1 MVIIRKKQFVFLFVM
16 LLPLLAYGDEDVT
29 CILPDYFATTD
40 MGGIPEGYVVNQ
52 GELVRTS
59 SDGPFA
65 FGSRMFDFE
74 AGGDFTKGLYFREGN
89 VVYGTLSGYTLSLE
103 AGKVYYV
110 HFNSACYKENGR
122 WMKFEILDGNNAVAY
137 TQMIYNNPNVNGSF
151 KSVTE
156 STDTDISFTP
166 TTSGNYKLKWIATN
180 SDGTD
185 EVGFYEVL
193 LANVQMYLLESGSM
207 ETFIVGNA
215 LKKAKAVREHNS
227 AVRYNGS
234 VYTTLDNTITQYD
247 GATITTTSECRQ
259 AVDDLEAAIKAMN
272 NHRDLCDTYDLLPV
286 RALEIVNNYV
296 DTKFIKSPYYQDLV
310 LLVNKY
316 GTRRNA
322 VVTDPDTGESYE
334 KEIFEVNPLKDD
346 ALLTTAIDELIN
358 AIAMAVGHE
367 NVEGSGNGMFTE
379 GPSKIG
385 SYNHSGTGYAVLLE
399 RLRLGASTLEKLGVD
414 ENSALMVAYN
424 DAFSDDD
431 ELAERMKKRIEKE
444 IYKQL
449 RKADNTLFTDDNIED
464 DIIPAYDLTIFA
476 KNPNI
481 YKLKKSTTDF
491 SQENIPGWTIV
502 DCNSMMTGWDQLGN
516 DRIPADA
523 MLCSW
528 NSGFTAYQTIT
539 DLPAGVYT
547 LKAGFGERVDAESAV
562 GSYFYVVNSANQT
575 FKADCPVLALY
586 SFPYASE
593 NGSVAI
599 NGIVVTDGKVTIGV
613 HAGDNSHVFF
623 NDIQLLMTGPAEGF
637 DYQNAYGELPIE
649 NITFADAKVKAICV
663 TNWDADSDGE
673 LSYKEAAAV
682 TDLGELFKEN
692 KDITSFDEL
701 QYFTGLTSIG
711 DYAFQYCS
719 SLTSVTIP
727 SSVTSIGE
735 YGFEECERLTSIT
748 LNSVSSIGEAA
759 FVCCTALTSVT
770 IPSSVT
776 SIGRFAFEG
785 CVNLSSIVVHED
797 NPIYDSRDNCNAI
810 IETTSNTLIVGCKTT
825 IIPNTLTIIGEN
837 AFTYC
842 EGLTSINIPNSV
854 TDISYGAFVDC
865 INLSSV
871 VIGTSVT
878 SIGEFAFNGCSGLTS
893 ITIPNSVTSIG
904 NFAFEGCINLFSI
917 DVDEDNPVYDSRNNC
932 NAIIRSRD
940 NRLVVGCKT
949 TIIPNSVTS
958 IGGHA
963 FSYCSSLTSI
973 TIPNSVTTIGNW
985 AFYNCS
991 GLTSVTVE
999 WETPLE
1005 IDKYV
1010 FNIVDLSKLSLIVP
1024 KGTKTAYEAADI
1036 WRDFGIIVEMG
1047 SGDLSG
1053 DGTVNG
1059 TDLVVQTNLIL
1070 SGEYNPVAD
1079 LNNDAKVNG
1088 TDYVLMVNV
1097 ILDIASARAMTATTA
1112 NRDAEL
1118 SIEDFSIRAGET
1130 KEMLVSLRNPDTDLT
1145 LLQFDLRLPAGLSI
1159 AKEGDDEGVDIAGR
1173 TTWKKHSLRSNAVG
1187 DVTRILLASNAN
1199 AVFSGDE
1206 GRVVSIRLTADDGF
1220 SGGDICLENQL
1231 LVAPNA
1237 WEIAPARYV
1246 YNVGGT
1252 TSISGLKTAQS
1263 ADVYTLT
1270 GSKVRRQ
1277 ATSLDG
1283 LPKGVYVVKGR
1294 KVVVR

>member
-1 MVIIRKKQFVFLFVM
+1 MRKLITIVLIQFCS
-16 LLPLLAYGDEDVT
+16 LLSFAQFTDTQCDEQGIEYTANNDGTTCTVT
-29 CILPDYFATTD
+29 GYIDDCHADIV
-40 MGGIPEGYVVNQ
+40 IPE
-52 GELVRTS
+52 
-59 SDGPFA
+59 
-65 FGSRMFDFE
+65 
-74 AGGDFTKGLYFREGN
+74 
-89 VVYGTLSGYTLSLE
+89 VYE
-103 AGKVYYV
+103 
-110 HFNSACYKENGR
+110 
-122 WMKFEILDGNNAVAY
+122 
-137 TQMIYNNPNVNGSF
+137 
-151 KSVTE
+151 
-156 STDTDISFTP
+156 
-166 TTSGNYKLKWIATN
+166 
-180 SDGTD
+180 
-185 EVGFYEVL
+185 
-193 LANVQMYLLESGSM
+193 
-207 ETFIVGNA
+207 
-215 LKKAKAVREHNS
+215 
-227 AVRYNGS
+227 
-234 VYTTLDNTITQYD
+234 
-247 GATITTTSECRQ
+247 
-259 AVDDLEAAIKAMN
+259 
-272 NHRDLCDTYDLLPV
+272 
-286 RALEIVNNYV
+286 
-296 DTKFIKSPYYQDLV
+296 
-310 LLVNKY
+310 
-316 GTRRNA
+316 
-322 VVTDPDTGESYE
+322 
-334 KEIFEVNPLKDD
+334 
-346 ALLTTAIDELIN
+346 
-358 AIAMAVGHE
+358 
-367 NVEGSGNGMFTE
+367 
-379 GPSKIG
+379 
-385 SYNHSGTGYAVLLE
+385 
-399 RLRLGASTLEKLGVD
+399 
-414 ENSALMVAYN
+414 
-424 DAFSDDD
+424 
-431 ELAERMKKRIEKE
+431 
-444 IYKQL
+444 
-449 RKADNTLFTDDNIED
+449 
-464 DIIPAYDLTIFA
+464 
-476 KNPNI
+476 
-481 YKLKKSTTDF
+481 
-491 SQENIPGWTIV
+491 
-502 DCNSMMTGWDQLGN
+502 
-516 DRIPADA
+516 
-523 MLCSW
+523 
-528 NSGFTAYQTIT
+528 
-539 DLPAGVYT
+539 
-547 LKAGFGERVDAESAV
+547 
-562 GSYFYVVNSANQT
+562 
-575 FKADCPVLALY
+575 
-586 SFPYASE
+586 
-593 NGSVAI
+593 
-599 NGIVVTDGKVTIGV
+599 
-613 HAGDNSHVFF
+613 
-623 NDIQLLMTGPAEGF
+623 
-637 DYQNAYGELPIE
+637 
-649 NITFADAKVKAICV
+649 
-663 TNWDADSDGE
+663 
-673 LSYKEAAAV
+673 
-682 TDLGELFKEN
+682 
-692 KDITSFDEL
+692 
-701 QYFTGLTSIG
+701 GLTVS
-711 DYAFQYCS
+711 
-719 SLTSVTIP
+719 
-727 SSVTSIGE
+727 SIGE
-735 YGFEECERLTSIT
+735 CAFDECERLTSIVIP
-748 LNSVSSIGEAA
+748 NSVSSIGEAA

-904 NFAFEGCINLFSI
+904 NFAFEGCINLSSI
-917 DVDEDNPVYDSRNNC
+917 DVDEDNSVYDSRNNC

-985 AFYNCS
+985 AFDGCS

-1005 IDKYV
+1005 INNSV
-1010 FNIVDLSKLSLIVP
+1010 FSSVDLSNLTLIVP
-1024 KGTKTAYEAADI
+1024 KGTKAAYEAADV
-1036 WRDFGIIVEMG
+1036 WRDFGTIVEMG

-1097 ILDIASARAMTATTA
+1097 ILDIASARTMTATTA

-1130 KEMLVSLRNPDTDLT
+1130 KEMLVSLKNPDTDLT

-1220 SGGDICLENQL
+1220 SDGDICLENQL
-1231 LVAPNA
+1231 LVAPDA
-1237 WEIAPARYV
+1237 WETAPARYV
-1246 YNVGGT
+1246 YTVGGT
-1252 TSISGLKTAQS
+1252 TSVGSVKAGQS

-1270 GSKVRRQ
+1270 GSKIRRQ
-1277 ATSLDG
+1277 ATSFDG